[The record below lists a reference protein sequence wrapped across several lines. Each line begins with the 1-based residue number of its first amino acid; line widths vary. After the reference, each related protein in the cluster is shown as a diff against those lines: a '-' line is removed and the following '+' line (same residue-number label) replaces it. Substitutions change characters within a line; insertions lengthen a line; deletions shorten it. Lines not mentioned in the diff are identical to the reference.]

1 LGHGRYRHDR
11 KLSERNL
18 LYDRGGVRRLGLV
31 IAIVVAVVDILYL
44 WYIRFKQ
51 GGPPSD
57 LPLRVPFIAA
67 YLALLGICA
76 ALSTVVVRRWR
87 VALLGACAGGLLLL
101 GFFGLFSIGLPLVV
115 AGLLAIVSL
124 TRSIN
129 ENVGRRVAV
138 ATATAGGLVAVVL
151 LIGGFEV
158 TERIIDCPPG
168 VVSGGGGSGFLT
180 GAYSYTCQ
188 NGRAVITNGP

>member
-1 LGHGRYRHDR
+1 MIANYRNEIALRSGRIM
-11 KLSERNL
+11 
-18 LYDRGGVRRLGLV
+18 RRLGLV
-31 IAIVVAVVDILYL
+31 VAIVVAVVDILYL

-67 YLALLGICA
+67 YLALMGICA
-76 ALSTVVVRRWR
+76 TLSTMATGKWR
-87 VALLGACAGGLLLL
+87 TALLGACASGLLLL
-101 GFFGLFSIGLPLVV
+101 GFLAMFSIGLPLVV
-115 AGLLAIVSL
+115 AGLLAIAGL
-124 TRSIN
+124 TRTIN
-129 ENVGRRVAV
+129 ESAPRRMAA
-138 ATATAGGLVAVVL
+138 ATSMAGALAAVVL
-151 LIGGFEV
+151 LLVGFEV

-168 VVSGGGGSGFLT
+168 VVSGGGGAGFLT